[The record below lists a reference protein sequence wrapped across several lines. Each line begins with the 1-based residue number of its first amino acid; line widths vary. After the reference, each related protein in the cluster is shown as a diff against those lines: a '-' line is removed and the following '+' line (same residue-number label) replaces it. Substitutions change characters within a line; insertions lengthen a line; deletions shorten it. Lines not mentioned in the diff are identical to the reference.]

1 MHTNNLQFI
10 WLCALCEAKSQKI
23 SHSIAKLTKWQ
34 ERARIPENLRRYCG
48 RWLSSVCLCG
58 NERIQHR
65 GRRVI
70 LHRCIRPRTNQE
82 HHYRREHLSSL
93 PGFLVHLFCPSQFFF
108 ILYSANLPLH
118 LWFVLVKYFK
128 AVQALRNVPNLEV
141 HSFQCYIIFFVYFEY
156 RSHRRVSCTH
166 KKV

>member
-34 ERARIPENLRRYCG
+34 ERARIPENRRRYCG
-48 RWLSSVCLCG
+48 PWLSSVCLYG

-65 GRRVI
+65 GRCVT

-82 HHYRREHLSSL
+82 HHCRREHLTSL
-93 PGFLVHLFCPSQFFF
+93 PGFLVHLFCPSQFFSYF
-108 ILYSANLPLH
+108 IQCQSPTASLICFSEILQSCPVFEKRTQPGGAQLSVLYYILCV
-118 LWFVLVKYFK
+118 LWI
-128 AVQALRNVPNLEV
+128 QE
-141 HSFQCYIIFFVYFEY
+141 S
-156 RSHRRVSCTH
+156 
-166 KKV
+166 